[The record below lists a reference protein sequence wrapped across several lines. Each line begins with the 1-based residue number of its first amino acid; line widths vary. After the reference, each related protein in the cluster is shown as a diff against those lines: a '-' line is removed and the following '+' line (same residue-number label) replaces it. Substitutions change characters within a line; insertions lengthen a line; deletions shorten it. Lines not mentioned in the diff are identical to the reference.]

1 MAMDKKILCVNEYS
15 NECFITPFSLL
26 HAISGAYMFVL
37 LSWLNV
43 NDVNNFIIV
52 NFIHLLYE
60 IKDCLFTYYYKTS
73 KHKNSLFNSI
83 GDQISCNIGI
93 IIWLLLRPVKLTNQL
108 VTILSIVYFIILIC
122 FWYVGYYKDIIG

>member
-15 NECFITPFSLL
+15 GDCFITPFSLL

-60 IKDCLFTYYYKTS
+60 IKDYLFTYHYKTS
-73 KHKNSLFNSI
+73 KHHNSIFNSI

-93 IIWLLLRPVKLTNQL
+93 IIWLLLRPVKLTSQL
-108 VTILSIVYFIILIC
+108 VTILSIFYFIILIW